1 MNTNKKPVYLQYMD
15 SKSYKAI
22 SALGKRIVP
31 FFFVLIFLFPGL
43 DQLLHLLHNTTHGH
57 HQMHKDHDLHF
68 HSATD
73 HCYIL
78 TFEYISLSNKLNI
91 QTYYSVL
98 FPISNIFQIST
109 PRFFREIL
117 FSFSTPR
124 APPYL

>member
-57 HQMHKDHDLHF
+57 HQMHKDNDLHF